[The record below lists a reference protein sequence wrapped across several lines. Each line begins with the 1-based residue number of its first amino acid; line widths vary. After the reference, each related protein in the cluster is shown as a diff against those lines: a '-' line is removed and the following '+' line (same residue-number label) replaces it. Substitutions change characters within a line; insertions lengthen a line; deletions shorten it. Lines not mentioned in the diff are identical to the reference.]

1 MKKSVRLFAIVAVIA
16 MFALSG
22 CATKNNANV
31 TPTTP
36 PPGSP
41 PAATTPAAG
50 GGAVKEVTVN
60 ASNWKFEPNEIRANV
75 GDTLKLTLNNTQ
87 GAHGL
92 EIPDFGANLKN
103 GDTKE
108 LKLDKAGSF
117 EFHCSIQCGQGHDG
131 MTGVLVVQ

>member
-1 MKKSVRLFAIVAVIA
+1 MKKSIWLLAIVAAIA
-16 MFALSG
+16 MFALSA

-31 TPTTP
+31 SPSSP
-36 PPGSP
+36 PPSSP
-41 PAATTPAAG
+41 PAGTSPAAG

-60 ASNWKFEPNEIRANV
+60 ASNWKFEPNEITANV

-92 EIPDFGANLKN
+92 EIPDFGVNLKN

-108 LKLDKAGSF
+108 IKLDKAGSF
-117 EFHCSIQCGQGHDG
+117 EFHCSIQCGQGHDS
-131 MTGVLVVQ
+131 MTGALIVQ